1 MEKVNSYERKKDY
14 SHLKEKYKRNINYS
28 RKQKDDFNIT
38 MSEKIGLQ
46 IVICALVLVV
56 LVVGKLFELESITK
70 FENIIERTVSE
81 DSSFYSENVTLKNFL
96 EDTKVKLGLDNEN
109 TAIPVSTMN
118 DEVEELNNEVIL
130 DEEILETYEDTI
142 IEKKP

>member
-14 SHLKEKYKRNINYS
+14 SYLKEKYKRNINYS

-81 DSSFYSENVTLKNFL
+81 DSSFYAENVTLKKIL

-109 TAIPVSTMN
+109 TAIPASTIN